1 MNVTCGLIMNNNMQN
16 NKPPSSNQ
24 AKDQPKK
31 QMTEYELITQA
42 IKIPENH
49 VQLML
54 ARLFYM
60 AVCFAFPFWVM
71 GHWR

>member
-1 MNVTCGLIMNNNMQN
+1 MHV
-16 NKPPSSNQ
+16 KPTSSDHP
-24 AKDQPKK
+24 KDQPKK
-31 QMTEYELITQA
+31 QPTEYELITQA

-60 AVCFAFPFWVM
+60 VVCFAFPFWFA

>member
-1 MNVTCGLIMNNNMQN
+1 MPN
-16 NKPPSSNQ
+16 NKTPDTTTP
-24 AKDQPKK
+24 DQPKK
-31 QMTEYELITQA
+31 QLTEYELITQA

>member
-1 MNVTCGLIMNNNMQN
+1 MNKDKTT
-16 NKPPSSNQ
+16 SSDQ
-24 AKDQPKK
+24 TRDQPKK
-31 QMTEYELITQA
+31 VLTEYELITQA

-60 AVCFAFPFWVM
+60 AVCFAFPFGVM